1 MRRLLA
7 TTIFLGILMTFLGR
21 MNFED
26 PSQLMA
32 ESMIALGFILIIAY
46 LTGKIL
52 SRWQLPLITGYILA
66 GICAGPYLI
75 NLLSHSVVQNLQ
87 LIDNIALS
95 LIALTAG
102 GEFRYKKIKKQFRT
116 IGSVIFWK
124 IIFVVVGFI
133 LFMFIYRKNVPF
145 LSGTDLSTVLG
156 VGIILSALSIATS
169 PATTIAVITETKAKG
184 PFTDFILGV
193 TVFKDIIVV
202 LVFSLALSI
211 AQPLIVA
218 EASFNLAYV
227 FDILKE
233 LILSIFMGIV
243 SGSFILLYLKYIHT
257 HTVLFLLGFII
268 LGIEISTM
276 LHLEVILLFM
286 VAGFFVQNFSD
297 KGTKLI
303 EAIEE
308 GSLPIYVIFFAIA
321 GASLNFPIFL
331 ANWSLALLIV
341 GMRML
346 TTFIGTY
353 VGGKLTKATRNISHY
368 GWMGFI
374 GQAGLSL
381 GLSVIVKQ
389 NLPGK
394 IGTSIAT
401 LIVAAIVINQIIGPV
416 IFRYSLVKVGEAK
429 LSK

>member
-1 MRRLLA
+1 VRRLLA

-169 PATTIAVITETKAKG
+169 PATTIAVITETRAKG

-193 TVFKDIIVV
+193 TVFKDIVVV
-202 LVFSLALSI
+202 LVFSLALSV

-243 SGSFILLYLKYIHT
+243 SGSFILLYLKYIRT

-286 VAGFFVQNFSD
+286 MAGFFVQNFSD

-401 LIVAAIVINQIIGPV
+401 LIVAAIAINQIIGPV

>member
-169 PATTIAVITETKAKG
+169 PATTIAVITETRAKG

-243 SGSFILLYLKYIHT
+243 SGSFILLYLKYIRT

>member
-1 MRRLLA
+1 VRRLLA

-169 PATTIAVITETKAKG
+169 PATTIAVITET
-184 PFTDFILGV
+184 
-193 TVFKDIIVV
+193 
-202 LVFSLALSI
+202 S
-211 AQPLIVA
+211 
-218 EASFNLAYV
+218 Y
-227 FDILKE
+227 
-233 LILSIFMGIV
+233 
-243 SGSFILLYLKYIHT
+243 
-257 HTVLFLLGFII
+257 GF
-268 LGIEISTM
+268 
-276 LHLEVILLFM
+276 
-286 VAGFFVQNFSD
+286 
-297 KGTKLI
+297 
-303 EAIEE
+303 
-308 GSLPIYVIFFAIA
+308 
-321 GASLNFPIFL
+321 
-331 ANWSLALLIV
+331 
-341 GMRML
+341 
-346 TTFIGTY
+346 
-353 VGGKLTKATRNISHY
+353 
-368 GWMGFI
+368 
-374 GQAGLSL
+374 
-381 GLSVIVKQ
+381 
-389 NLPGK
+389 
-394 IGTSIAT
+394 
-401 LIVAAIVINQIIGPV
+401 
-416 IFRYSLVKVGEAK
+416 
-429 LSK
+429 